1 MFKRGIWDKFT
12 KFTFFKLEKYPE
24 YKGDSKFQKMNE
36 VKFPQIS
43 QIRMWLPVNH
53 MWQALK

>member
-24 YKGDSKFQKMNE
+24 YNKGDSKFQKMNE

-43 QIRMWLPVNH
+43 QIRM
-53 MWQALK
+53 